1 MWIMKRVV
9 WLRED
14 CMQIDTRSGQS
25 SHLFACFVSNGN
37 GSLCSVVG
45 SSQLSSSVHTEVG

>member
-1 MWIMKRVV
+1 MWLMKRVV

-14 CMQIDTRSGQS
+14 CTQIDTRSL
-25 SHLFACFVSNGN
+25 HLFACLVSDGN

-45 SSQLSSSVHTEVG
+45 SSQLSSSVHTEVA